1 LTNPSQV
8 PIERSALLVI
18 DVQDSFKATPGR
30 WERRSSRDFEAR
42 VDRLIEAYRAAGLP
56 IIYVLHTDGDEGFD
70 TASPHFKLMDF
81 LAPREGEPVLL
92 KSTRN
97 AFTSTDLQKILDAR
111 GVRRLAVTGIQ
122 TEQCC
127 ETTTRLAADLG
138 YDVDFMIEATLTFP
152 IADPE
157 TGEELGTDEIL
168 RRTAFVLRRRFARIT
183 RVEDLVA
190 ELRAA
195 GGTAAAETAGA
206 RAADGAPPAPP
217 ADGTPPASLA
227 AGAPPAAGAAPAS
240 APVRAATG
248 TPA

>member
-1 LTNPSQV
+1 
-8 PIERSALLVI
+8 
-18 DVQDSFKATPGR
+18 
-30 WERRSSRDFEAR
+30 
-42 VDRLIEAYRAAGLP
+42 
-56 IIYVLHTDGDEGFD
+56 
-70 TASPHFKLMDF
+70 M
-81 LAPREGEPVLL
+81 
-92 KSTRN
+92 
-97 AFTSTDLQKILDAR
+97 
-111 GVRRLAVTGIQ
+111 RRLAVTGIQ

-227 AGAPPAAGAAPAS
+227 ASAPPAAGAAPAS